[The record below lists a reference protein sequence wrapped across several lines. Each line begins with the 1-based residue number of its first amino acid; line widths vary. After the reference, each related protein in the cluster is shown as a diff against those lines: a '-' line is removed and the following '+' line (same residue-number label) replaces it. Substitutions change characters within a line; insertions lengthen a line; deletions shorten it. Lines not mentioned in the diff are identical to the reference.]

1 MCFPPFS
8 YIIIVCAAADNRSV
22 NFAGGKIR
30 LKAEGSKM
38 TKLKIIIVCLLL
50 SLGMLLLPPVTGK
63 DPGGL
68 TARAWLLLGFLIY
81 ASLYLQDLE
90 EAQKKKKEKKASLR
104 VLKQSKTRLRRAS
117 LRENSPE

>member
-1 MCFPPFS
+1 
-8 YIIIVCAAADNRSV
+8 
-22 NFAGGKIR
+22 
-30 LKAEGSKM
+30 M